1 MEEHEI
7 VRSVLLRIGRG
18 VSASAPLAL
27 AALQWA
33 EPHRAWLTATKLGK
47 AGPDKA
53 PPPLKWKALLKAVA
67 AARPTGEARPH
78 VLELTD
84 RLADLLAL
92 EPVDR
97 ALLTLVVA
105 CDRLPRVGRLMS
117 IASTH
122 GHDLPT
128 LLGELAGAD
137 PNEAARIVRQ
147 SALLR
152 LGLGGFRANRKGE
165 VEVEIYWMLERLLD
179 RAPAQN
185 EGMIDTLVGIRQ
197 AARLEL
203 EDFAHVADVPLLVRL
218 LRGVA
223 AEQAAG
229 INILIHGPPGT
240 GKTELARTLAA
251 AAGLVLHGVG
261 EVDDDGEEPTRW
273 DRVNALQ
280 LAQRLLARRAGAVL
294 LFDEMEDLIGDAR
307 PSGGDWFARR
317 EGSKIFVNR
326 LLEANPVPVIW
337 TTNAIG
343 NVDDAI
349 LRRMSFIL
357 KLDLPSRAAG
367 RRMLDRIATEEGVA
381 PGSGFERLLDTA
393 PETATV
399 LRVAARAGR
408 LAGES
413 DGGVRPAEAL
423 VRALRGGEL
432 PPGGTGA
439 LDLELY
445 EADTP
450 LGPLFD
456 RIGAGGVTD
465 VSLLLTGPPGTGK
478 TALAEHL
485 ARMLDRPLVTK
496 RASDLLSAYVGE
508 TEVRIARAFAEARQR
523 GAVLF
528 FDEADSLL
536 FDRSTAR
543 TSWEVSQVNE
553 LLTWLDRHPLPAVAA
568 TNHGWKL
575 DPATLRRFV
584 FKLDLRPLGR
594 ERAERAF
601 ERFFGMPAPAGLSEV
616 AGLTPGDF
624 AVVAR
629 QLRHAPTSDARGVVD
644 RLAREVAC
652 KPEAGGRIGF

>member
-1 MEEHEI
+1 MDEYQI
-7 VRSVLLRIGRG
+7 VRGMLLRIGRG
-18 VSASAPLAL
+18 VAASTPLAQ
-27 AALQWA
+27 AVLQWA
-33 EPHRAWLTATKLGK
+33 EPHRTWLMATPAK
-47 AGPDKA
+47 ADK
-53 PPPLKWKALLKAVA
+53 PLRWKTLLKAVA
-67 AARPTGEARPH
+67 AARPLGEVRPH
-78 VLELTD
+78 ALELAE
-84 RLADLLAL
+84 RLAELLAFG
-92 EPVDR
+92 PVDR
-97 ALLTLVVA
+97 GLLSVMVA
-105 CDRLPRVGRLMS
+105 CDRLPRVDQLVR
-117 IASTH
+117 IAATH

-128 LLGELAGAD
+128 LLGELAGAE
-137 PNEAARIVRQ
+137 PHEAVRLVRQ
-147 SALLR
+147 SPVLR
-152 LGLGGFRANRKGE
+152 LGLAGFNANRQGL
-165 VEVEIYWMLERLLD
+165 VEVDIYWTLERLLD
-179 RAPAQN
+179 RAPAQG
-185 EGMIDTLVGIRQ
+185 EEMIDTLVGIRQ
-197 AARLEL
+197 SSRLTL
-203 EDFAHVADVPLLVRL
+203 DDFAHVADAAFLVQL
-218 LRGVA
+218 LRGA
-223 AEQAAG
+223 MGAQAAG

-251 AAGLVLHGVG
+251 AAQAALHGVG
-261 EVDDDGEEPTRW
+261 EVDEDGQEPTRW

-280 LAQRLLARRAGAVL
+280 LAQRLLARRTGAVL

-307 PSGGDWFARR
+307 PSGGDWVTKRS
-317 EGSKIFVNR
+317 GSKIFVNR

-357 KLDLPSRAAG
+357 KLDLPTRMAG
-367 RRMLDRIATEEGVA
+367 RRMLDRIAREEGVE
-381 PGSGFERLLDTA
+381 PGAALEHLLDAA
-393 PETATV
+393 PETTTV
-399 LRVAARAGR
+399 LRVAARAGK
-408 LAGES
+408 LAGEA
-413 DGGVRPAEAL
+413 DGGARPAEAL

-432 PPGGTGA
+432 PIGEVGP

-456 RIGAGGVTD
+456 RIGAGGETD

-478 TALAEHL
+478 TALADHL

-508 TEVRIARAFAEARQR
+508 TEARIARAFAEARQR

-553 LLTWLDRHPLPAVAA
+553 LLTWLDRHPLPVVAA

-601 ERFFGMPAPAGLSEV
+601 QRFFGMPAPAGLSEV
-616 AGLTPGDF
+616 SGLTPGDF

-629 QLRHAPTSDARGVVD
+629 QLRHAPAGDARGVVD

-652 KPEAGGRIGF
+652 KPEAGGKIGF